1 MNLLSTLET
10 YYDAAPRPTA
20 TTEDIGPFTLF
31 LATDP
36 NGWAYY
42 ARPRLD
48 LDVPVTGAD
57 VEAVRDRQR
66 AHDVPQSL
74 EWVHENT
81 PSLLEAA
88 RSGGMHVAEC
98 PLLVLATGPRAV
110 DVTARVSPLLP
121 DSAELPEVIGAIGSA
136 FGDTD
141 EFAPEDPASHARL
154 MADDLLA
161 MVGAHDEAGVVGG
174 GSHSPRGDTTEL
186 QGIAVVPRARR
197 RGIGAA
203 ITHALV
209 ADAHRRGIGT
219 VFLSAQD
226 DAVAGIYERVGFKRV
241 GTACIAVG
249 SDG

>member
-1 MNLLSTLET
+1 MNLLSALET

-20 TTEDIGPFTLF
+20 TTEDVGPFTLF

-42 ARPRLD
+42 ARPRID
-48 LDVPVTGAD
+48 LDVPVTAVD
-57 VEAVRDRQR
+57 VEGVRDRQR

-88 RSGGMHVAEC
+88 RSDGMHVAEC
-98 PLLVLATGPRAV
+98 PLLVLATARHAV

-121 DSAELPEVIGAIGSA
+121 DSAELPDVIGAIGSA

-141 EFAPEDPASHARL
+141 EFASEDPAAHARL
-154 MADDLLA
+154 MADGLLA
-161 MVGAHDEAGVVGG
+161 MVGAYDGTGTVGG

-186 QGIAVVPRARR
+186 TGIAVVPRARR
-197 RGIGAA
+197 QGVGAA

-209 ADAHRRGIGT
+209 ADAKRRGIET

-226 DAVAGIYERVGFKRV
+226 DAVAGIYERVGFTRV